1 MAVPVE
7 GEDKAEAGEE
17 EDVEEDVELEVV
29 LGDVKSVLLRL
40 VQRAE
45 TPIVYVLLVLPI
57 PHQVILLGNGRILF
71 TGINMWLQ
79 LPKWIRVE

>member
-29 LGDVKSVLLRL
+29 LGDV
-40 VQRAE
+40 
-45 TPIVYVLLVLPI
+45 
-57 PHQVILLGNGRILF
+57 
-71 TGINMWLQ
+71 
-79 LPKWIRVE
+79 